1 MLSFLKWKNVW
12 ITDTV
17 GIFKAT
23 FLFHLK
29 KFQLGGGG
37 SDSALAKWT
46 CHCALPLPVCKCPP
60 QTVLFRLLVPGKQK
74 KMPVRVLVCGQTCCW
89 SPAFYWWAP
98 REAAATAQ
106 PPAACRSAEPVP
118 GYHGHLGEWNSGLH
132 SCMFL
137 YTSTKCKVSMKM
149 SRV

>member
-1 MLSFLKWKNVW
+1 MLSFLKRKNVW

-60 QTVLFRLLVPGKQK
+60 QTVLFRLLVPGKTK
-74 KMPVRVLVCGQTCCW
+74 KDAVRVLVCGQTCCW

-106 PPAACRSAEPVP
+106 PPAACRARPWLPWASRGVEQWTAQLYVP
-118 GYHGHLGEWNSGLH
+118 LH
-132 SCMFL
+132 
-137 YTSTKCKVSMKM
+137 VN
-149 SRV
+149 

>member
-1 MLSFLKWKNVW
+1 MLSFLKRKNVW

-60 QTVLFRLLVPGKQK
+60 QTVLFRLLVPGKTK
-74 KMPVRVLVCGQTCCW
+74 KDASQGVGVWADVLLEPGFLLVGTTGGSCDSSASCGLSVCRARPW
-89 SPAFYWWAP
+89 LPWAS
-98 REAAATAQ
+98 RGVEQWTAQ
-106 PPAACRSAEPVP
+106 LYVP
-118 GYHGHLGEWNSGLH
+118 LH
-132 SCMFL
+132 
-137 YTSTKCKVSMKM
+137 VN
-149 SRV
+149 